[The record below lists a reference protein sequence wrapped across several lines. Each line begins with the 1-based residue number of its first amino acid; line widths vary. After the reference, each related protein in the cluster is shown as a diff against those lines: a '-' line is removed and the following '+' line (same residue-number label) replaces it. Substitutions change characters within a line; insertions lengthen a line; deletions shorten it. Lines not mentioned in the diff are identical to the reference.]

1 MRTYSPVSGRTSQPL
16 IECGIHGSSCLGIGE
31 IGICTYHNRHDPPGY
46 IPNFTGSNG
55 SVEFQKS
62 TATRTVPSNGFTAQ
76 SKLDCHISRH
86 HIFQRNPASIQSF
99 GLSLTRIAKHSS
111 ASILLITTILQS
123 ESNLRVIIF
132 RQDICKTDR
141 LPIST
146 NQLNCQF
153 HLLAEP
159 NAGFATSSGLTT
171 IMGGLAITCN
181 DCAVNTGVE
190 VGVGIR
196 G

>member
-1 MRTYSPVSGRTSQPL
+1 
-16 IECGIHGSSCLGIGE
+16 
-31 IGICTYHNRHDPPGY
+31 RHDPPGY

-55 SVEFQKS
+55 SVEFQLHRNPDSPVKWFS
-62 TATRTVPSNGFTAQ
+62 WHKVS
-76 SKLDCHISRH
+76 SCHISRH

-159 NAGFATSSGLTT
+159 
-171 IMGGLAITCN
+171 
-181 DCAVNTGVE
+181 
-190 VGVGIR
+190 
-196 G
+196 